1 MARNRIKRRNF
12 PPSSIHRPV
21 PQPTFARKNRVQRN
35 RRKLKPLAANRLR
48 PTPPNTQIQYSKIPE
63 RQRPFVIFVECPHSI
78 IITSARHIFSIPTVD
93 APRPRSHRLPT
104 TGCGEQ
110 PSAPQIAAGTQ
121 STLVSICTRR
131 YSTQAFTTHLHSPPC
146 GTKGLGRAIGCCH
159 SAARTGP
166 SPFLRDAL
174 PGTCR
179 QNRFAR

>member
-1 MARNRIKRRNF
+1 MARNRIKCRDF
-12 PPSSIHRPV
+12 SPSSTNQPAR
-21 PQPTFARKNRVQRN
+21 QPTFARKNRVQRN

-48 PTPPNTQIQYSKIPE
+48 PTPPNTQIQYSRIPE
-63 RQRPFVIFVECPHSI
+63 RQNSFVVFVECPHSI
-78 IITSARHIFSIPTVD
+78 IVASARHIFSSPTVD
-93 APRPRSHRLPT
+93 APRPRSRPLPT

-110 PSAPQIAAGTQ
+110 PRHPQIAAGTR

-146 GTKGLGRAIGCCH
+146 GTKGLGRASGCRH
-159 SAARTGP
+159 SAVRTGP